1 MKLRTAV
8 IAIVGSVSAAMVV
21 TIFALQPFRAD
32 NEIVEVDGSNVAV
45 PKSEV
50 FYGCNSQVCLSSPA
64 DTQAGSNVGSKLFTS
79 NGGLDWTMKTTGND
93 LYNAKIS
100 FVVNSET
107 VNDRLANRTF
117 DDFLTIGNITIHADP
132 ISPEDTFSIISR
144 QENGSV
150 TVNTTSIESVPM
162 TIHLD
167 VERAKVTYGKTTG
180 KITLFLYPDSQ
191 REISDS
197 VHIISYGLEPLDH
210 IKEKHLGGVIL
221 VGIIEL
227 RFDKPYYD
235 EGLERIAELEG
246 EGYSIE
252 SLTSEATSDWHDHP
266 TTAYVVILKHR
277 NEPSP

>member
-8 IAIVGSVSAAMVV
+8 IAIVGSVSAALVV
-21 TIFALQPFRAD
+21 AIFALQPFRAN
-32 NEIVEVDGSNVAV
+32 NEIVEVDGGNAV

-50 FYGCNSQVCLSSPA
+50 FYGCNSQVCLSSPP
-64 DTQAGSNVGSKLFTS
+64 DTQAGSNVGSKLLTS
-79 NGGLDWTMKTTGND
+79 SGGLDWTVKTSGND
-93 LYNAKIS
+93 LHNAKIS
-100 FVVNSET
+100 FGVNDET

-117 DDFLTIGNITIHADP
+117 DDFLTIGNITIHADR
-132 ISPEDTFSIISR
+132 ISPEDTFSIITR
-144 QENGSV
+144 QENGTV

-180 KITLFLYPDSQ
+180 KITLFLNPDSQ

-210 IKEKHLGGVIL
+210 IKEKNLGGVIL
-221 VGIIEL
+221 GGIIEL

-235 EGLERIAELEG
+235 EGLERIAELED

>member
-1 MKLRTAV
+1 MNGWVIILATASGIF
-8 IAIVGSVSAAMVV
+8 IAVLVGGFFVV
-21 TIFALQPFRAD
+21 RDSIMRDAITNSSNAVPT
-32 NEIVEVDGSNVAV
+32 SNV
-45 PKSEV
+45 S
-50 FYGCNSQVCLSSPA
+50 YGCNSQVCLSSPA
-64 DTQAGSNVGSKLFTS
+64 DTQAGSNVGSKLLTS

-100 FVVNSET
+100 FVVNGET

-117 DDFLTIGNITIHADP
+117 DDFLTIGNMTINADP
-132 ISPEDTFSIISR
+132 ISPEDTFSIITR
-144 QENGSV
+144 QDNGTV

-180 KITLFLYPDSQ
+180 KITLFLNPDSQ

-221 VGIIEL
+221 GGIIEL

-235 EGLERIAELEG
+235 EGLERIAELED